1 MKKGFKLG
9 LFSIVGLGLIGAS
22 LTSCG
27 PKGSEETYDLIYRS
41 WDLGTAQQNNAE
53 RQLAQAFEETHNVK
67 VKIVENPGSGNNY
80 WTNIQASVQNKID
93 NADVV
98 ECDYFWE
105 YPEETIRSSGKTYKN
120 RHDMLVNS
128 RVVAWN
134 KLIKRDVLINS
145 KIKFPVGLR
154 YEDVEFFYKL
164 IPYIN
169 SISIVK
175 KPFVHYVQRESS
187 ISNVQNEKTA
197 DIIKILNN
205 VIDYYKEKNLFEE
218 YKVDLEYI
226 YSRYI
231 LCSSLLRMVMIEDKI
246 KREKVIN
253 YAWDSL
259 NKKFPN
265 WKKNPYLKEKNQKNY
280 YMLSITPQTLKIYSK
295 LGRIRSIRKKIQE
308 KFI

>member
-1 MKKGFKLG
+1 MYPEKIKYLKKKNGGLSDARNFAIPYATGEYIAFLDSDDYIEEDMYKEMYETAKL
-9 LFSIVGLGLIGAS
+9 
-22 LTSCG
+22 
-27 PKGSEETYDLIYRS
+27 
-41 WDLGTAQQNNAE
+41 
-53 RQLAQAFEETHNVK
+53 
-67 VKIVENPGSGNNY
+67 
-80 WTNIQASVQNKID
+80 D

-259 NKKFPN
+259 NKKFSN